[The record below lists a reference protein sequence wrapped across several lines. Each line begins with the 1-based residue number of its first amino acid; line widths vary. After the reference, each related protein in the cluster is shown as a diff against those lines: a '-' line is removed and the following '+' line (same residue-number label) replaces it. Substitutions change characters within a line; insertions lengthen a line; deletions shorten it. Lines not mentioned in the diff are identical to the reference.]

1 MKAFIIYLPAREH
14 SVQHSAYMLET
25 LKSYGLDAYLHEG
38 VPGDVAVKLAAK
50 SKKTLYPYSIKNRI
64 IDDADLK
71 RLIRPKL
78 YEDFKKRYHYNIV
91 ERQPIGE
98 DHMGKL
104 SRPGV
109 VGCFYSHYALWEK
122 CVELNEPIM
131 IFEDDVKFYRG
142 WNPIEFSGVL
152 ILSLGKSSF
161 LTEPNKTYLENP
173 TGIPRPLPWK
183 NFSMPGASG
192 YALTPDAALGLIKFY
207 KPYWY
212 PADNAINQFITPMY
226 IHNYIMGRNTL
237 PEEGNISMTK
247 SKDWSHAMETD
258 IVDDDYKEL
267 VITASTDPDSEI
279 DQ

>member
-14 SVQHSAYMLET
+14 SVQHSAYMLKT

-38 VPGDVAVKLAAK
+38 IPGDVAVKLAAK
-50 SKKTLYPYSIKNRI
+50 SKKTLYPYSIKNRA

-71 RLIRPKL
+71 RLIRPEL
-78 YEDFKKRYHYNIV
+78 YEEFKRRYHYNIV
-91 ERQPIGE
+91 ERQVIGE
-98 DHMGKL
+98 NHVGKL

-109 VGCFYSHYALWEK
+109 VGCFYSHYSLWEK
-122 CVELNEPIM
+122 CVQLNEPIM

-142 WNPIEFSGVL
+142 WNPVAFDGVL

-161 LTEPNKTYLENP
+161 LSEPNKTYLENP
-173 TGIPRPLPWK
+173 TGVPRAVLWK

-192 YALTPDAALGLIKFY
+192 YALTPNAALGLIKFY
-207 KPYWY
+207 RPYWY
-212 PADNAINQFITPMY
+212 PADNAINQYISPMY

-237 PEEGNISMTK
+237 PEEGNVSMTK
-247 SKDWSHAMETD
+247 SKDWNQIMETTTNEN
-258 IVDDDYKEL
+258 DYKEL
-267 VITASTDPDSEI
+267 IITASTDPGSEV

>member
-14 SVQHSAYMLET
+14 SVQHSAYMLKT

-38 VPGDVAVKLAAK
+38 IPGDVAVKLAAK
-50 SKKTLYPYSIKNRI
+50 SKKTLYPYSIKNRA
-64 IDDADLK
+64 IDDADLQ
-71 RLIRPKL
+71 RLIRPEL
-78 YEDFKKRYHYNIV
+78 YEEFKQRYHYNIV
-91 ERQPIGE
+91 ERQVIGE
-98 DHMGKL
+98 NHVGKL

-109 VGCFYSHYALWEK
+109 VGCFYSHYSLWEK
-122 CVELNEPIM
+122 CVQLNEPIM

-142 WNPIEFSGVL
+142 WNPVAFDGVL

-161 LTEPNKTYLENP
+161 LSEPNKTYLENP
-173 TGIPRPLPWK
+173 TGVPRAMPWK

-207 KPYWY
+207 RPYWY
-212 PADNAINQFITPMY
+212 PADNAINQYIAPMY

-237 PEEGNISMTK
+237 PEEGNVSMTK
-247 SKDWSHAMETD
+247 SKDWNQIMETATNEN
-258 IVDDDYKEL
+258 DYKEL
-267 VITASTDPDSEI
+267 VVTASTDPGSGV